1 MAKAAEKKNGSPAA
15 GTVITAPEPAV
26 MEMLETTE
34 QNEGKNSEK
43 SRTKGVVNWGKEV
56 NTLPYYLL

>member
-15 GTVITAPEPAV
+15 GTVIAAPAPAV
-26 MEMLETTE
+26 MEMVETTE
-34 QNEGKNSEK
+34 QNAEKNSGK
-43 SRTKGVVNWGKEV
+43 SRTEGVVNWGKEV